1 MKKFYLLM
9 ALVALPALF
18 FACGNGEAPV
28 ADADARDEVE
38 EVEIEV
44 VIINDLEDWDIA
56 EIWVDPSDGAW
67 TDNLI
72 DELIAPGDEFTVIL
86 EEAGSYDIWITDED
100 GDTYTRYNIEID
112 AHGYEWAVTIEDGDW
127 QTSEEEV
134 TITIN
139 NELGS
144 WTLWYCY
151 CSTSDD
157 DSWGEDRFG
166 SEIVDAGESFT
177 FEVMSGDYY
186 DIKVIDDEDDEYII
200 WDVWVGEDG
209 YVWDVALSDMD
220 NSERDDTPE
229 AGAPITIYNGLGDW
243 TIWYVYGDPSDGPW
257 GEDRL
262 GTDLLSPGDELTF
275 YVPAGDTYDFKVED
289 EDGDIYTIWGVDVDE
304 DGFYWEVELSDMD

>member
-9 ALVALPALF
+9 ALVALPVLF

-28 ADADARDEVE
+28 ADADAPD
-38 EVEIEV
+38 EIEIRV
-44 VIINDLEDWDIA
+44 VIVNELGAWNIE
-56 EIWVDPSDGAW
+56 EILVDPSDGPW
-67 TDNLI
+67 GENRI
-72 DELIAPGDEFTVIL
+72 DAIL
-86 EEAGSYDIWITDED
+86 EADEEAVIILDEEGTYDILVIDED
-100 GDTYTRYNIEID
+100 GDSYTLWEVEID
-112 AHGYEWAVTIEDGDW
+112 EDGFEWAVTIEDMDS

-134 TITIN
+134 AITIN

-151 CSTSDD
+151 CSTSDG

-186 DIKVIDDEDDEYII
+186 DIKVVDDEDDEYII
-200 WDVWVGEDG
+200 WDVYVGEDG
-209 YVWDVALSDMD
+209 YVWDVELSDMD

-243 TIWYVYGDPSDGPW
+243 TICYVYGDPSDGPW

-262 GTDLLSPGDELTF
+262 GADLLSAGEEFTF

-289 EDGDIYTIWGVDVDE
+289 EDGDIYTIWGIDVDE